1 MLSPGLQAI
10 SSTLVLEFLSLW
22 LYSKVYL
29 VENTSCIE
37 FKKSSVPNNERSI
50 LDTIHRKKEQHEK
63 MKREMLKAVLNAKRN
78 NELKIDVF
86 NKFTIPNFIYSKGI

>member
-37 FKKSSVPNNERSI
+37 FKKSSVPNKERSI
-50 LDTIHRKKEQHEK
+50 LEWSLVAYEIHPSPSPS
-63 MKREMLKAVLNAKRN
+63 
-78 NELKIDVF
+78 I
-86 NKFTIPNFIYSKGI
+86 